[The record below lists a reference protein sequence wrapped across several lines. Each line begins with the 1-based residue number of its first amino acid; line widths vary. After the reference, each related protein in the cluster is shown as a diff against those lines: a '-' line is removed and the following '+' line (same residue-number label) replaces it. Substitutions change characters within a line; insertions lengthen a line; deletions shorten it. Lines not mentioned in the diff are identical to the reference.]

1 MDRTRVL
8 ILMAGILLP
17 LGGLELRLFQLQIL
31 TSTETPSD
39 LASKRQWIEIVRA
52 PRAPILDCKGRAIAK
67 DVPCFDCYLVLE
79 EHEKNPGPLAAL
91 LGMTPEEFQQAIEGI
106 YEKIEKTLQSRPQ
119 NERARLYRRE
129 RRTPYLLKKDI
140 KDAALTIE
148 VSPQHYPGAI
158 VRESLMRIYPYK
170 ETGCHLLGY

>member
-1 MDRTRVL
+1 
-8 ILMAGILLP
+8 
-17 LGGLELRLFQLQIL
+17 QIL
-31 TSTETPSD
+31 TSTETTYD
-39 LASKRQWIEIVRA
+39 LASKRQWIEIVRP
-52 PRAPILDCKGRAIAK
+52 PRGRILDAKGREIAK

-79 EHEKNPGPLAAL
+79 EHEKNPGPLAAAL
-91 LGMTPEEFQQAIEGI
+91 KMSPEEFQQAVEGI

-148 VSPQHYPGAI
+148 VSPHRYPGAI

-170 ETGCHLLGY
+170 EAGCHVLGYLG